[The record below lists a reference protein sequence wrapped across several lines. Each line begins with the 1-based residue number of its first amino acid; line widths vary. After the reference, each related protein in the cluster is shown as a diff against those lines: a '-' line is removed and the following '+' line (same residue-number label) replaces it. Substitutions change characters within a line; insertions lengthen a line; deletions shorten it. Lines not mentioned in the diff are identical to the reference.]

1 MGFYK
6 AVLKDKV
13 TSLNAFITQQE
24 KKKKKIKT
32 LKSTSFLK
40 PVPRK
45 IKTVEIIAE
54 NIKLEKGQV
63 RLDK

>member
-24 KKKKKIKT
+24 KKKIKT